1 VAREFKCAI
10 HGEIDWD
17 VGKYLL
23 TQQAGADGELALL
36 GVDGIVVAVEIG
48 VAPAPDAVWDPVL
61 STEEGHVFHRR
72 TGPFPRVRSV
82 PSIVSRPNEQF
93 VAATISQIN
102 DSRNRVEADVA
113 VPGGSGPA
121 LLTFSRPFFPGYR
134 ATLNG
139 KEAKVS
145 SYRGLMPLVELPG
158 GSEGHLILSYR
169 PWWLVWGGG
178 LSISCAFLFLVASLF
193 AAREKAHDSFVLRH

>member
-1 VAREFKCAI
+1 
-10 HGEIDWD
+10 
-17 VGKYLL
+17 
-23 TQQAGADGELALL
+23 
-36 GVDGIVVAVEIG
+36 VEIG
-48 VAPAPDAVWDPVL
+48 VAPEPGAVWDLVL

-82 PSIVSRPNEQF
+82 PLIDSRPNEQF
-93 VAATISQIN
+93 VAAKISRIN

-113 VPGGSGPA
+113 VSDGSGPA

-139 KEAKVS
+139 KEEKVS

-158 GSEGHLILSYR
+158 GSQGHLILSYR

-178 LSISCAFLFLVASLF
+178 LSICCAFLFLVASLF
-193 AAREKAHDSFVLRH
+193 AVREKAHDSFVIHH